1 MPVEE
6 QVLPPRP
13 LRLHPVH
20 DEGAKSLARL
30 YPAIAAQWDPD
41 RNSITPSQLTSGS
54 NRPIWWLCNNQHSW
68 HATPYARTKG
78 HGCPACA
85 GLRATPE
92 NNLAVARPDLLSTWH
107 PERNRAELGLLPTDV
122 LPQSN
127 KKFWWTCPQ
136 DPTHD
141 YQASP
146 AARFRGRGCPYCAGK
161 KVNASNSLAGAS
173 LILAAEWDPANDK
186 RAEEVARGSD
196 YRAGWI
202 CRNDPDHQW
211 ESFVSS
217 RPADGAGCP
226 YCDGKR
232 PTDRNRLS
240 LNRPDLADQWHPA
253 KNSPLTPADVTT
265 GSNRRVWWNCP
276 QDPAHVWRTAVRARA
291 LDDDGCKQCAP
302 AIRSRIDIALA
313 CEFAAV
319 FPDDVDPKSQKR
331 LELGHNRPHTVDI
344 LIESLRIVIEF
355 DGSHTHKGDDHEQ
368 RDRQKTKRLR
378 DAGYR
383 VVRIREEPLPL
394 LDLKFD
400 VSIERTRRPDVKAI
414 TDKVLR
420 HVTELGWVSQEVTR
434 DYLASAEPKATV
446 LAAEI
451 YDSLPPSERFVPY
464 SARKVRNRT

>member
-1 MPVEE
+1 M
-6 QVLPPRP
+6 
-13 LRLHPVH
+13 
-20 DEGAKSLARL
+20 
-30 YPAIAAQWDPD
+30 
-41 RNSITPSQLTSGS
+41 
-54 NRPIWWLCNNQHSW
+54 
-68 HATPYARTKG
+68 
-78 HGCPACA
+78 
-85 GLRATPE
+85 
-92 NNLAVARPDLLSTWH
+92 
-107 PERNRAELGLLPTDV
+107 
-122 LPQSN
+122 
-127 KKFWWTCPQ
+127 
-136 DPTHD
+136 
-141 YQASP
+141 
-146 AARFRGRGCPYCAGK
+146 
-161 KVNASNSLAGAS
+161 
-173 LILAAEWDPANDK
+173 
-186 RAEEVARGSD
+186 
-196 YRAGWI
+196 
-202 CRNDPDHQW
+202 
-211 ESFVSS
+211 
-217 RPADGAGCP
+217 
-226 YCDGKR
+226 
-232 PTDRNRLS
+232 
-240 LNRPDLADQWHPA
+240 
-253 KNSPLTPADVTT
+253 
-265 GSNRRVWWNCP
+265 
-276 QDPAHVWRTAVRARA
+276 WRTAVRARA